1 MSRQK
6 GRESTINGVILPDKW
21 DDLDNVVGV
30 AIETSDGEEY
40 LVESNERANQLLAFV
55 DDAVRATGVI
65 RQRLDGS
72 MTISVKSFETF
83 GPYDQQPEEDDDYD
97 YLDDQE
103 EEWE

>member
-1 MSRQK
+1 MSRNK

-21 DDLDNVVGV
+21 DDHDNVVGV
-30 AIETSDGEEY
+30 AIGTPDGEEY

-72 MTISVKSFETF
+72 ITISVKSFETF
-83 GPYDQQPEEDDDYD
+83 GPYNQGSEEDDDYD
-97 YLDDQE
+97 YLDDE
-103 EEWE
+103 GEDWK

>member
-30 AIETSDGEEY
+30 AIETSDGKEY
-40 LVESNERANQLLAFV
+40 LVEANERANQLLAFV
-55 DDAVRATGVI
+55 DDAVRATGFI

-72 MTISVKSFETF
+72 MTISVKRFETF
-83 GPYDQQPEEDDDYD
+83 GPYDDQESEDDDYD
-97 YLDDQE
+97 LYDDQE